1 MSLPGR
7 FGTFLRHPNSAQQGT
22 DDEESFAVGKDDA
35 IHHPRTLIMSFQ
47 ALRVRLG
54 RLMQTAVVF
63 TVIGLVGTAAAGDVD
78 ALYEASGGGD
88 VAKVSALLDSG
99 VDVNGRSSD
108 GSYALNNAAVEN
120 HVEVMRILLDRGAN
134 PNVQNSQGDT
144 PLICA
149 TKYAGGKA
157 ATVKMLVEAG
167 TDLAIQDDKGNTALD
182 YAKAKDHQDAIAL
195 MEQSGN

>member
-1 MSLPGR
+1 M
-7 FGTFLRHPNSAQQGT
+7 N
-22 DDEESFAVGKDDA
+22 
-35 IHHPRTLIMSFQ
+35 FQ
-47 ALRVRLG
+47 ALRLRLH
-54 RLMQTAVVF
+54 RVAQTALVF
-63 TVIGLVGTAAAGDVD
+63 ALIGIVGAATAGDVD
-78 ALYEASGGGD
+78 ALYEAAGGGD
-88 VAKVSALLDSG
+88 VTKVNALLDTG

-167 TDLAIQDDKGNTALD
+167 TDLAIKDDKGNTALD

-195 MEQSGN
+195 LEQSGN